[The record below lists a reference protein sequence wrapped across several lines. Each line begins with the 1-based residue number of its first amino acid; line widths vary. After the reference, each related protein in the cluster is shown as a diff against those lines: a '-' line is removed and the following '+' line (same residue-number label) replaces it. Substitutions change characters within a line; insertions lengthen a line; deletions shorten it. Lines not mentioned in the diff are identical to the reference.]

1 MTSDFHFTIDTS
13 PDSLFSFKLPEYD
26 LFLIGDGSGTTIG
39 NPGGWCCLS
48 FADFSWNFFAGY
60 LNSSTNNFSELIPYI
75 HALWAHENSHKDLKR
90 INTVIISDS
99 ELTVKCGNKIYV
111 PTANRVLW
119 AGINY
124 FEEIGYNFNWIWVPR
139 NSNELSALAD
149 KVAGGLRKE
158 VDSMLRARYSGVE
171 GKDQAPEDRRQ
182 TTERK

>member
-1 MTSDFHFTIDTS
+1 LISDFPT
-13 PDSLFSFKLPEYD
+13 PDSLFNFKLPEYD

-90 INTVIISDS
+90 INTVII
-99 ELTVKCGNKIYV
+99 CGNGIYQRS
-111 PTANRVLW
+111 ANRVLW

-124 FEEIGYNFNWIWVPR
+124 FEEIGYIFNWIWVPR

-171 GKDQAPEDRRQ
+171 GKDQVA
-182 TTERK
+182 KGK